1 MEFLVKMVAEV
12 VVVQDIQ
19 RQDIFQRQEQQILA
33 AVAAE
38 QQILEQQAQA
48 VQGMQKLPIGHKE
61 NK

>member
-1 MEFLVKMVAEV
+1 MAAEAA
-12 VVVQDIQ
+12 VVQDIVMHYTHLHLV
-19 RQDIFQRQEQQILA
+19 QQIQA

-38 QQILEQQAQA
+38 PQQAKQQAQA